1 MDNSDLNIDNNDLNI
16 DNNSIIQQLA
26 EIESKV
32 QKLIEA
38 LKLLKTE
45 KSELLEKINKYELE
59 LLEKSEKVELDKQ
72 QSVMIKNRFET
83 LLGKLNLFSE
93 G

>member
-1 MDNSDLNIDNNDLNI
+1 MDNSDLNI

-26 EIESKV
+26 EIENKV
-32 QKLIEA
+32 QELIEA
-38 LKLLKTE
+38 SKLLKTE
-45 KSELLEKINKYELE
+45 NFELTEKINKYELE
-59 LLEKSEKVELDKQ
+59 LLEKSEKEDLGKE
-72 QSVMIKNRFET
+72 QSVLIKDRFDS

>member
-1 MDNSDLNIDNNDLNI
+1 MDNSDLNI
-16 DNNSIIQQLA
+16 DNNSIIQQLS
-26 EIESKV
+26 EIENKV
-32 QKLIEA
+32 QELIEA

-45 KSELLEKINKYELE
+45 NFELTEKINKYELE
-59 LLEKSEKVELDKQ
+59 LLEKSEKEELGKE
-72 QSVMIKNRFET
+72 QSVLIKDRFDS

>member
-1 MDNSDLNIDNNDLNI
+1 MDNSDLNI
-16 DNNSIIQQLA
+16 DNNSIIQQLSD
-26 EIESKV
+26 IENKV
-32 QKLIEA
+32 QELIEA

-45 KSELLEKINKYELE
+45 NFELTEKINKYELE
-59 LLEKSEKVELDKQ
+59 LLEKSEKEDLGKE
-72 QSVMIKNRFET
+72 QSVLIKDRFDS